1 MSFGSVAA
9 RGMRHYNKA
18 HCMKRDG
25 KPIKQGFLYCDS
37 WLCGAHRPSPIDP
50 LEQHRQLCRA
60 QRHRAM
66 GCLRPH
72 EATALQALRKQTQ
85 PIPAPP
91 QNLHP
96 ITAAAAKD
104 KELPGERILCKLH
117 LHESR
122 QTIEPLAHVGA
133 AGGQPHL
140 YACRQRNHPRTSSAT
155 TCLRAPRSTGP
166 WTRMQAPL
174 GNSISMHPGRQR
186 RSVPAGCRRGCSV
199 GNTVGVVTFTG
210 SISATSPA
218 AFSPS
223 NPCRY
228 SCRQLN
234 TWFAFT
240 WWRRATVATEAP
252 RTCVSSTIR
261 RFCSR
266 VCLCRGPVRRPKASV
281 ATASAQ
287 VSIWAPRGHLATC
300 PPRPTSFTARP
311 AHARRPSAGAYCSS
325 TLRPV
330 SMRRCAWVALKLLLR
345 HGIRLGADSTGRS
358 NPRIVRP
365 LGTSSGSTIKAA
377 GRR

>member
-1 MSFGSVAA
+1 MSFGSVPA
-9 RGMRHYNKA
+9 RGMRHYNKP

-25 KPIKQGFLYCDS
+25 KPIKQGFLYCES
-37 WLCGAHRPSPIDP
+37 WLRGAHRSSPIDP

-72 EATALQALRKQTQ
+72 EATALQALREQAQ

-91 QNLHP
+91 QNLYP
-96 ITAAAAKD
+96 IPGAASKH
-104 KELPGERILCKLH
+104 KQLPGEGILCKLR

-122 QTIEPLAHVGA
+122 QTIEPLAHVGT

-140 YACRQRNHPRTSSAT
+140 HACRQRNHPRTSSAT
-155 TCLRAPRSTGP
+155 TCLRTCRSTGP

-186 RSVPAGCRRGCSV
+186 RSVPGGCRRGCSV

-218 AFSPS
+218 AFFPS

-287 VSIWAPRGHLATC
+287 VSIWAPRGHLV
-300 PPRPTSFTARP
+300 
-311 AHARRPSAGAYCSS
+311 
-325 TLRPV
+325 LRVHLAPHH
-330 SMRRCAWVALKLLLR
+330 LLR
-345 HGIRLGADSTGRS
+345 VLLTPDGLQQALTGDPGSLEDLFPCRLEA
-358 NPRIVRP
+358 I
-365 LGTSSGSTIKAA
+365 GTD
-377 GRR
+377 R